1 MANLGATFDATTV
14 EPNKPFEPLP
24 PGRYLVQIVTSEMR
38 PTKDGMGQYL
48 WLEMDVLEGEFAG
61 RKLFDRLNLVNGNPT
76 TVEIAQ
82 RTLSAICHAIGRMQ
96 VQDSEELHLV
106 PMIADVKVKPP
117 KDGYDASN
125 TMRYM
130 PLEQGAPQPAP
141 AASSPVQ
148 GTTAR
153 PAVPAAAA
161 ARPAAARPAAGTVA
175 PWKRTG

>member
-48 WLEMDVLEGEFAG
+48 WLEMDVLEGEYVG

-82 RTLSAICHAIGRMQ
+82 RTLSAICRAIGRMQ
-96 VQDSEELHLV
+96 VQDSEELHLI
-106 PMIADVKVKPP
+106 PLIADVKVKPP

-125 TMRYM
+125 TMRYL
-130 PLEQGAPQPAP
+130 PVEERAPAP
-141 AASSPVQ
+141 ALPAPSPAPA
-148 GTTAR
+148 TTAK
-153 PAVPAAAA
+153 PAA
-161 ARPAAARPAAGTVA
+161 PATAARPAAGAVA
-175 PWKRTG
+175 PWKRAG